1 MLSAGIAPPRA
12 TTARLIPMLAAIL
25 GLAAALTPGT
35 ALGSVRCQRTL
46 TTNLRSLG
54 DRQCP
59 RVVASSMAKANRL
72 GQPRLSAGDEDEEW
86 RAPALLSLENAGPFA
101 IIFVVFACFGLATL
115 PRETLP
121 PILQQLIPLV
131 LGKQFAIP
139 PPGV

>member
-1 MLSAGIAPPRA
+1 ML
-12 TTARLIPMLAAIL
+12 AIL

-35 ALGSVRCQRTL
+35 ALGSVRCQRLPL

-54 DRQCP
+54 DHQCP
-59 RVVASSMAKANRL
+59 RVASSMAKANRL
-72 GQPRLSAGDEDEEW
+72 GQPRGCRVSLSAGGEDEEW